1 MTRHKTKNLIHDGI
15 FIGPALLFFFTMTLL
30 PFLFGLYY
38 SLTSWNGVSGSAAWV
53 GLDNFVRLFTEDTR
67 FLQSFWFTFRFML
80 ISLVLSNAI
89 GFGFALALTRHLK
102 LTNVLRVSFFIPNV
116 LAGLLLGFIW
126 QFIFLKGFP
135 SIGKMTDLSFFK
147 MSWLGDA
154 SSAFWGM
161 VIVFVWQ
168 ISGYLMVIY
177 ISALQNVDSSIVE
190 AARIDGANG
199 WRSLVHVVLPLIM
212 PSITI
217 CLFLS
222 LSIGFKVFDL
232 NLSLTGGGPFNSTE
246 SVTLN
251 IYKEAFQN
259 NRYGLGSAKA
269 AIFFLVV
276 SLITLFQ
283 VTLTKK
289 REVQM

>member
-1 MTRHKTKNLIHDGI
+1 MNRQQTKNLFHDSI
-15 FIGPALLFFFTMTLL
+15 FIGPALLFFFVITVI

-38 SLTSWNGVSGSAAWV
+38 SFTSWNGVSGSAAWV
-53 GLDNFVRLFTEDTR
+53 GLDNYVRLFSEDTR
-67 FLQSFWFTFRFML
+67 FLHSFGFTFRFML
-80 ISLVLSNAI
+80 VSLVLSNVI
-89 GFGFALALTRHLK
+89 GFGFALALSRHLK
-102 LTNVLRVSFFIPNV
+102 LTNLLRVSFFIPNV

-126 QFIFLKGFP
+126 QFILLKGFP
-135 SIGKMTDLSFFK
+135 SIGQMTGLSFFK
-147 MSWLGDA
+147 MNWLGDA
-154 SSAFWGM
+154 STGFWGM

-168 ISGYLMVIY
+168 VSGYLMVIY

-190 AARIDGANG
+190 AARIDGASG
-199 WRSLVHVVLPLIM
+199 WRSLIHIIIPLIM

-222 LSIGFKVFDL
+222 LSMSFKVFDL
-232 NLSLTGGGPFNSTE
+232 NLSLTAGGPFNSTE

-269 AIFFLVV
+269 ILFFLVV
-276 SLITLFQ
+276 SLITLLQ
-283 VTLTKK
+283 VSLTKR
-289 REVQM
+289 REVQL

>member
-1 MTRHKTKNLIHDGI
+1 
-15 FIGPALLFFFTMTLL
+15 
-30 PFLFGLYY
+30 
-38 SLTSWNGVSGSAAWV
+38 
-53 GLDNFVRLFTEDTR
+53 
-67 FLQSFWFTFRFML
+67 
-80 ISLVLSNAI
+80 
-89 GFGFALALTRHLK
+89 
-102 LTNVLRVSFFIPNV
+102 
-116 LAGLLLGFIW
+116 
-126 QFIFLKGFP
+126 
-135 SIGKMTDLSFFK
+135 
-147 MSWLGDA
+147 
-154 SSAFWGM
+154 
-161 VIVFVWQ
+161 VWQ

-276 SLITLFQ
+276 SLITLLQ